1 MKKILISDLDGTLL
15 KRDGKINTQVVE
27 DLKSIKKE
35 GYTRVIATGRSIYSF
50 YKAIEEDFPID
61 YLVFSS
67 GSGVLN
73 WKTKEIIYNKNLTED
88 QTIKISDKLINNKV
102 DFMILEPAPNSHYFK
117 YHKANDHNPD
127 FQSRFKIYNKYNTE
141 IRSLEDCYTRACQ
154 ILAILPNKIELFN
167 NISSLFNNTKV
178 IRSTSPIDDTSI
190 WLEIFPKEVSKG
202 LTCKWLMDHLEIN
215 IENSIG
221 IGNDYNDIDF
231 LDICKNSYI
240 VNNANNELKEKYKT
254 IPSLFDNS
262 LFCIKELQNGHK

>member
-15 KRDGKINTQVVE
+15 EKDGKINPQVVE
-27 DLKSIKKE
+27 DFRTLKKA

-67 GSGVLN
+67 GSGILN
-73 WKTKEIIYNKNLTED
+73 WKTKELIYNKNLTEE
-88 QTIKISDKLINNKV
+88 QTRKISDKLINNKV

-127 FQSRFKIYNKYNTE
+127 FQSRFKIYNKYNIE
-141 IRSLEDCYTRACQ
+141 INSLEDCYTKACQ
-154 ILAILPNKIELFN
+154 ILAILPDKVERFN
-167 NISSLFNNTKV
+167 EISSLFNNTKV
-178 IRSTSPIDDTSI
+178 IRSTSPIDNSSI

-202 LTCKWLMDHLEIN
+202 LTCKWLMNHLEID
-215 IENSIG
+215 IKNSIG

-231 LDICKNSYI
+231 LDICNDSFI
-240 VNNANNELKEKYKT
+240 VSNANNELKEKYNI

-262 LFCIKELQNGHK
+262 LFCIETLQNGHK